1 MSFKNH
7 TKELKISKTQGYR
20 VKALIQFS
28 EQVTSW
34 WIYLSLQLSIN
45 SNNEAKMKGN

>member
-7 TKELKISKTQGYR
+7 TKDLKISKTQGYR

-28 EQVTSW
+28 EQVTS
-34 WIYLSLQLSIN
+34 LQLSIN